1 MPRPATVVL
10 ILLLVLPGIAWVF
23 GARQPLLENRERTP
37 YPDLNRGTLRVEAT
51 FQQIDRAYLERL
63 PLRKAA
69 LDATARL
76 NIDVF
81 RDSPNPEVAIG
92 GDGWLF
98 FVPQLQACNGQPPL
112 ADPAD
117 AAETLARARLA
128 SGRTAMVTIPGGK
141 LTVQPERAPKID
153 ETIEQC
159 VRGLERRIGERLH
172 ATPGGYD
179 LYRDLQ
185 RARAR
190 GEDVFLRGDTH
201 WSIAGRERFA
211 RAVLETVRPGLAD
224 DVGLRRGPEVDRPG
238 DLWKL
243 LGMERADR
251 DATLAADRSP
261 LDPPRNVLLIGDSQM
276 EYAFTRP
283 PAPGMPPLL
292 ERVLPGATTCSIE
305 HTAAGL
311 CDTQI
316 QQAETIIYT
325 QVGRNVRQ
333 LTETCWRPVWLAAQQ
348 LRGPLAA
355 FERLDADAPAGAR
368 GLDVPPGATI
378 RVRVRARRDATND
391 PRLVVI
397 PVAGGDVGVAQQPQ
411 AGPPAPCATPA
422 ATAGQAL
429 VLPVPAGRRVSDL
442 VVDVSSAGGAR
453 LEAPQE
459 VALDD
464 RALRAAGR

>member
-98 FVPQLQACNGQPPL
+98 FVPQLQACNDQPPL

-117 AAETLARARLA
+117 AAETLARALLA
-128 SGRTAMVTIPGGK
+128 SGRSAMVTIPGGK

-211 RAVLETVRPGLAD
+211 RAGSRRCGPGSPTTSGCVAAP
-224 DVGLRRGPEVDRPG
+224 RSTGPAICGSSSAWSARTG
-238 DLWKL
+238 
-243 LGMERADR
+243 
-251 DATLAADRSP
+251 
-261 LDPPRNVLLIGDSQM
+261 
-276 EYAFTRP
+276 TRP
-283 PAPGMPPLL
+283 
-292 ERVLPGATTCSIE
+292 S
-305 HTAAGL
+305 
-311 CDTQI
+311 
-316 QQAETIIYT
+316 
-325 QVGRNVRQ
+325 
-333 LTETCWRPVWLAAQQ
+333 
-348 LRGPLAA
+348 
-355 FERLDADAPAGAR
+355 
-368 GLDVPPGATI
+368 
-378 RVRVRARRDATND
+378 RRT
-391 PRLVVI
+391 
-397 PVAGGDVGVAQQPQ
+397 
-411 AGPPAPCATPA
+411 
-422 ATAGQAL
+422 
-429 VLPVPAGRRVSDL
+429 GRRSTRPAT
-442 VVDVSSAGGAR
+442 SC
-453 LEAPQE
+453 
-459 VALDD
+459 
-464 RALRAAGR
+464 